1 MYAVG
6 ALMMKDNSFVTV
18 RAPPK
23 EAMLTCVIMALSH
36 LREDAT

>member
-1 MYAVG
+1 MYAIG
-6 ALMMKDNSFVTV
+6 DLMTKHNSFVTV
-18 RAPPK
+18 RAAQI